1 MSPTPPPLASEIL
14 ETTLLPGREA
24 ELERREGGSPPSSA
38 EGQQRTIGFWGAF
51 SIVAGSMLG
60 IGIFL
65 SPAQM
70 AQQVG
75 SPWVFLGIWAFA
87 GLLVIGGAVAYA
99 ELGARFPRAGGD
111 YVFHRIAFGPSVAFS
126 TGLSLFGAIF
136 CGSIAAVAVAVFQYQ
151 LSALLGVD
159 LTQPIPGV
167 GFLSFA
173 QALGCFLVLG
183 ITWLNARGVTLSAL
197 AQQLMALTPMV
208 VLFMVALVTLGLWAG
223 GRVPPH
229 IVATPPPLT
238 VGGLVSA
245 YLAAWFAYSGWNA
258 VIYVAGEVERPGRNI
273 PRSLLGGSISIIV
286 LYLLLC
292 VAFIAGLGMAG
303 LAQSGEA
310 GSALAAAVGG
320 PSASMLMNFLVFLCL
335 ISTLNSSVLGG
346 ARVAYAMAKDG
357 AFWKRAGHLHPRSG
371 VPVFALWLQA
381 AISIVLILT
390 NQFEDLLKAVSLAM
404 VLTGTLTVLALFIV
418 RRREARSGVAAPT
431 EYRAAA
437 WPWLPGLYL
446 VASVVVVGALL
457 WSVLTGQERANPL
470 VGLVVLV
477 AAWAGHRIWY
487 RHFRVSL

>member
-1 MSPTPPPLASEIL
+1 M
-14 ETTLLPGREA
+14 PGREA
-24 ELERREGGSPPSSA
+24 EDDRPRAGGGGPATS

-51 SIVAGSMLG
+51 AIVAGSMLG

-65 SPAQM
+65 SPTQM
-70 AQQVG
+70 AQHIG

-173 QALGCFLVLG
+173 QVLG
-183 ITWLNARGVTLSAL
+183 SLLVVGLTAMNARGVTLSAL
-197 AQQLMALTPMV
+197 AQQLAALTPMV
-208 VLFMVALVTLGLWAG
+208 VLFMVAVVTLGLFAG

-229 IVATPPPLT
+229 IAATPPPLT

-273 PRSLLGGSISIIV
+273 PRSLLGGSISVIV

-303 LAQSGEA
+303 LAQAGEA

-346 ARVAYAMAKDG
+346 ARVAFAMAHDG
-357 AFWKRAGHLHPRSG
+357 AFWKRAGHLDRHTG
-371 VPVFALWLQA
+371 VPAFALWLQA
-381 AISIVLILT
+381 AISIGLILT

-404 VLTGTLTVLALFIV
+404 VLTGSLTVLALFVI
-418 RRREARSGVAAPT
+418 RRREQRAGVAAQP
-431 EYRAAA
+431 EYRAAG
-437 WPWLPGLYL
+437 WPWLPGLYI
-446 VASVVVVGALL
+446 VASLVVVGALL
-457 WSVLTGQERANPL
+457 WSVATGEERANPL
-470 VGLVVLV
+470 VGLVALAV
-477 AAWAGHRIWY
+477 AWLGHALWR
-487 RHFRVSL
+487 RRRRATS